1 MWYLEICSRQYWQ
14 SLWKS
19 DPSIQTSVR
28 NIIAE
33 SKLNNLFNFILSSLM
48 VKERMFNVQ
57 TLIAESFCLN
67 GTILIVLVLFGS
79 GCCSWV
85 DGSIE
90 MFGSGFIIFF
100 KSLSVFR
107 HSPLHCGNLFRSS
120 CSNGRYIPLKSSS
133 IDGCT
138 FSLPVRTTIGLQTR
152 LARRYMCMGLTWQC
166 FGGGVWYY

>member
-1 MWYLEICSRQYWQ
+1 MIPQYFVPVVQIWYLEICSRQYWQ

-28 NIIAE
+28 TIIAE
-33 SKLNNLFNFILSSLM
+33 SNLNNLFNFILSSLM

-67 GTILIVLVLFGS
+67 GTVLIVLVLFGS

-90 MFGSGFIIFF
+90 LFGWGFIISL

-107 HSPLHCGNLFRSS
+107 HSPLHCGNLFH
-120 CSNGRYIPLKSSS
+120 SSS
-133 IDGCT
+133 VET
-138 FSLPVRTTIGLQTR
+138 ENWVK
-152 LARRYMCMGLTWQC
+152 LTSNWQKDSKTMPLEANQSFKPFRSRAC
-166 FGGGVWYY
+166 